1 MGGVASLP
9 RPLTGHESSHRG
21 ESCFPPRTNSP
32 LPLKGE
38 GRDFAHLWGFGFSLA
53 VAFGNRWPQLAHT
66 GPTGRVCCFS
76 GVVSLPGSHNR
87 TQGRTGA
94 SLDFLPRTSLPLP
107 LKGEG
112 LGIVCCLVR
121 LVFSRREARCF
132 SAGKDGYF
140 VSEGFS
146 MQLPVATAGHK
157 RLTRLQ
163 QRPSGAALVS
173 FPYLAVKTAHGGTR
187 GRVWFS
193 PSFPGTLLLR
203 KSRKLALQVVIH
215 RIVNG
220 KDRVKQR
227 PVSRSAV

>member
-1 MGGVASLP
+1 MPLQARLGLLFPFLP
-9 RPLTGHESSHRG
+9 FF
-21 ESCFPPRTNSP
+21 FPPVLSSAWMGLAFSHP
-32 LPLKGE
+32 GLPLSWI
-38 GRDFAHLWGFGFSLA
+38 RS
-53 VAFGNRWPQLAHT
+53 QLAHT
-66 GPTGRVCCFS
+66 GPTGRVCCFA
-76 GVVSLPGSHNR
+76 GVVSLPGCQNR
-87 TQGRTGA
+87 TQGHTGA

-193 PSFPGTLLLR
+193 PSFPGALLLR
-203 KSRKLALQVVIH
+203 
-215 RIVNG
+215 
-220 KDRVKQR
+220 
-227 PVSRSAV
+227 